1 MRLVFLLAFLS
12 LTLAAGFQRLAHF
25 ARVKKLSLNQLD
37 DPLVTTDTESEDG
50 PIPSPEVREKM
61 KEVIETQFKVGKSVV
76 FGVFQQEPDLD
87 KAGTEKERKAKRDL
101 AAQKLVN
108 IDDTERNRRKLI
120 GQATAVLT
128 SVIYGA
134 TFYFHAGIV
143 ARAASIYLPLAF
155 SVGFY
160 ESGKKGL

>member
-1 MRLVFLLAFLS
+1 MRSVFLLAFLALS
-12 LTLAAGFQRLAHF
+12 LASGFTRLAL
-25 ARVKKLSLNQLD
+25 RVKSVGGWSQLND
-37 DPLVTTDTESEDG
+37 RSVPGESEEG
-50 PIPSPEVREKM
+50 PVPSPEVREKM
-61 KEVIETQFKVGKSVV
+61 KEVIESQFKVGKSVV
-76 FGVFQQEPDLD
+76 FGVFQQEPDLG
-87 KAGTEKERKAKRDL
+87 KAGDEKERKAKREL
-101 AAQKLVN
+101 ATRQLVN

-128 SVIYGA
+128 TVIYGA
-134 TFYFHAGIV
+134 TFYFHSGIV

>member
-1 MRLVFLLAFLS
+1 MRNKKRLKHHKPNHNGKNRITRKRVFIPKAFEPGDGNKKTKPNCETAPVKEPKRALS
-12 LTLAAGFQRLAHF
+12 
-25 ARVKKLSLNQLD
+25 
-37 DPLVTTDTESEDG
+37 
-50 PIPSPEVREKM
+50 EK
-61 KEVIETQFKVGKSVV
+61 
-76 FGVFQQEPDLD
+76 
-87 KAGTEKERKAKRDL
+87 EKERKAKREL
-101 AAQKLVN
+101 ATRQLIN

-128 SVIYGA
+128 TVIYGA
-134 TFYFHAGIV
+134 TFYFHSGIV